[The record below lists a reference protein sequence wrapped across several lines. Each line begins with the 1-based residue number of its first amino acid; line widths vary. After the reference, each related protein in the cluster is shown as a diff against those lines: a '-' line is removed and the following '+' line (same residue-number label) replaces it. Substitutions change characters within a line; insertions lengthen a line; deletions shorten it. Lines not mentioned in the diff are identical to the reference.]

1 MAVNTLTGGGGGGVR
16 GEEKGGEGLCPKIR
30 VFGGWS
36 EDKTSNDN

>member
-1 MAVNTLTGGGGGGVR
+1 MAVNTLTGGGGGVAGGR
-16 GEEKGGEGLCPKIR
+16 GGLCPKIR

>member
-1 MAVNTLTGGGGGGVR
+1 MAVNTLTGGGGVAGVE
-16 GEEKGGEGLCPKIR
+16 GGLCPKIR